1 MGARLLLIVRR
12 QLRRL
17 AEDQSGITG
26 LETAIVLIAF
36 VVVAAVFAFTVLTT
50 GLFTSEKAKE
60 TALKGVSSAGGSLE
74 LIGGVVAGG
83 TNIGTTCDTAEGPTN
98 PPLAPIITPPYQN
111 QTECDIDW
119 NEASPHV
126 QTLRFRLGLA
136 LGVSAIPF
144 DPNNILVTYQ
154 DEEISRLLPFAPVRT
169 VLPGGNRTDV
179 DIRTDTA
186 ANIKADW
193 TACRAVTT
201 SHFCIRWSPNAD
213 RDFVLEPGETV
224 EIIITCM
231 SANDPLHDELNQG
244 DRFRIEVLSTSG
256 GAISFDRR
264 FPDTWRWVM
273 NLE

>member
-1 MGARLLLIVRR
+1 MGSRLLLIARR

-17 AEDQSGITG
+17 AEDQNGSTG

-60 TALKGVSSAGGSLE
+60 TALEGVSSAGGSLE
-74 LIGGVVAGG
+74 LIGSVVAGG
-83 TNIGTTCDTAEGPTN
+83 TNIGATCDNAQGPTN

-119 NEASPHV
+119 NEASPHI

-136 LGVSAIPF
+136 LGVSAVPF
-144 DPNNILVTYQ
+144 DPNDILVTYQ
-154 DEEISRLLPFAPVRT
+154 DEEISQLLTFAPVRT
-169 VLPGGNRTDV
+169 VPSGGDRTDV
-179 DIRTDTA
+179 DIRTDPA
-186 ANIKADW
+186 ANVKADW
-193 TACRAVTT
+193 TACREVDP

-213 RDFVLEPGETV
+213 RDFELEPGETV

-231 SANDPLHDELNQG
+231 SAKDPLHDELNQG

>member
-1 MGARLLLIVRR
+1 MGARLLLIARR

-74 LIGGVVAGG
+74 LIGSVVAGG
-83 TNIGTTCDTAEGPTN
+83 TNIGATCDNAVGPTN

-119 NEASPHV
+119 NEASPHI

-169 VLPGGNRTDV
+169 VLPGGDRTDV